1 MGNAITVDA
10 RALWVFI
17 RNSGGWWSVSML
29 THHWRPT
36 FADHEVE
43 AHMGAL
49 VRGRFLVERMQLGTV
64 QFCVT
69 SDCLH
74 LPGTEGTS

>member
-1 MGNAITVDA
+1 
-10 RALWVFI
+10 
-17 RNSGGWWSVSML
+17 ML